1 MTVRYCGRYFTPAEL
16 DLIQGLIKA
25 QPTREAIAR
34 AMCAELNWIKPD
46 GLPKVMSAK
55 VVLLRMHRD
64 GLIVLPPPKSKN
76 SNVRR
81 PPVPTPATDPQMPI
95 TGTRK
100 DVPDLCL
107 RRIRSSADSRLWN
120 KFIERYHYL
129 GYVLLPGAQMRYFIT
144 NLPIKYYT

>member
-46 GLPKVMSAK
+46 GLPKVIPAK

-64 GLIVLPPPKSKN
+64 GLIVLPAPRNKYN
-76 SNVRR
+76 NARR
-81 PPVPTPATDPQMPI
+81 PPVLTLATAPQMAIP
-95 TGTRK
+95 GTRRN
-100 DVPDLCL
+100 VPDLCL
-107 RRIRSSADSRLWN
+107 RGGSGVQPTPASGINSSNAT
-120 KFIERYHYL
+120 
-129 GYVLLPGAQMRYFIT
+129 IT
-144 NLPIKYYT
+144 SATCHCPEHRCATL